1 MTHKFTPTH
10 NAVHL
15 RHAVAAMVEFQG
27 GSRKVDLTNFP
38 EEKLAY
44 FMQAIEEVGSDPE
57 FIKPCYTIDQW
68 FERHWRLFPF
78 SDLWASLTPI
88 QKEMVS
94 CARHS
99 CASLATHYGH
109 EV

>member
-1 MTHKFTPTH
+1 MTQKFTPQL
-10 NAVHL
+10 NALHL
-15 RHAVAAMVEFQG
+15 RHMVAAMVEFQG

-38 EEKLAY
+38 EEKLAV
-44 FMQAIEEVGSDPE
+44 FMQAINEVGSDPE
-57 FIKPCYTIDQW
+57 FIRPYYNIDQW

-78 SDLWASLTPI
+78 SDSWNCLTPI

-94 CARHS
+94 SARHS
-99 CASLATHYGH
+99 CASLASFYDQ